1 MGKLYYGAN
10 GTEVT
15 FDDRLLAH
23 IRLVI
28 VSKLRRDEKF
38 MFSWEHESGRGE
50 ARCSVWLHPA
60 IEIQFAFDS
69 ADRIALNR
77 SWIEAMMDTANS
89 GDGLRVIPEPAQPAS
104 APASSSSRA

>member
-1 MGKLYYGAN
+1 MGKLFYGSN
-10 GTEVT
+10 GTSAT
-15 FDDRLLAH
+15 FDERCLAH
-23 IRLVI
+23 VRTVI

-69 ADRIALNR
+69 AERIPLNR
-77 SWIEAMMDTANS
+77 AWIEAMMDTANS
-89 GDGLRVIPEPAQPAS
+89 GDGLRVVPEPVPVAA
-104 APASSSSRA
+104 ARR